1 MAVLSLRDTHEPRV
15 LLPTVNT
22 HAPYLYIDEYR
33 DLAET
38 SHYSTSFKQEKIAA
52 NNY

>member
-33 DLAET
+33 DLIDNQK
-38 SHYSTSFKQEKIAA
+38 YI
-52 NNY
+52 